1 MHSAGK
7 SWARRQGCDG
17 GRLEA
22 DPAEEHQVRITL
34 VDPKGDF
41 CFAVRIAE
49 LHTSEAIRVPLKV
62 CKCVVEFYRAD
73 PFRLPKIVF
82 GSLHG
87 FPPDR
92 KAALVGPQD
101 RLPRY
106 VQNQTVDSCGPKG
119 QIAVLRL
126 VQWELVATPV
136 ELIAPILQ
144 PVRPRDQHL
153 APARGTHLIG
163 AISVEKLTAANRV

>member
-62 CKCVVEFYRAD
+62 CKCVVELYRAD

-119 QIAVLRL
+119 QIWMSA
-126 VQWELVATPV
+126 AS
-136 ELIAPILQ
+136 
-144 PVRPRDQHL
+144 VRTGLCAEVRGRCLHL
-153 APARGTHLIG
+153 ESTVGECIFD
-163 AISVEKLTAANRV
+163 ANSK

>member
-1 MHSAGK
+1 MRSAGK
-7 SWARRQGCDG
+7 LDG
-17 GRLEA
+17 KAATA
-22 DPAEEHQVRITL
+22 DVWKRIAAEKHQVRVTL

-62 CKCVVEFYRAD
+62 CKCVVELYRAD

-82 GSLHG
+82 GSLQG

-92 KAALVGPQD
+92 KAALVGPQE

-106 VQNQTVDSCGPKG
+106 VQNQTVD
-119 QIAVLRL
+119 
-126 VQWELVATPV
+126 ATIGVCP
-136 ELIAPILQ
+136 
-144 PVRPRDQHL
+144 RPQ
-153 APARGTHLIG
+153 
-163 AISVEKLTAANRV
+163 NRRHTL